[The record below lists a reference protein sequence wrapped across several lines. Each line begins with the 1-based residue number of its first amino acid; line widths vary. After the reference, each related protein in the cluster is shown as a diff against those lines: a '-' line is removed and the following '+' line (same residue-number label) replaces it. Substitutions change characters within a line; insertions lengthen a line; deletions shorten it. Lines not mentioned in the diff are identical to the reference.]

1 MKESQHNSQLELVTV
16 TDVIC
21 YKRVRSYIH
30 KMTFLKPIRYT
41 CTQAQQGRLLAVA
54 SFAQEALV
62 GRSVT
67 VSGCQCGQLPE
78 INYPRDHILGSKI
91 FPRWPLRYPPPPNV
105 RWSPPA
111 NVGHHRPRFGNRLK
125 PTTQHKH
132 KADMP
137 LGDVT
142 NILRK
147 YKAVFVSECVCV

>member
-91 FPRWPLRYPPPPNV
+91 FPRWPLRYPPQMCG
-105 RWSPPA
+105 
-111 NVGHHRPRFGNRLK
+111 GHHLQTLAITDLASGTDSSQP
-125 PTTQHKH
+125 HS
-132 KADMP
+132 
-137 LGDVT
+137 T
-142 NILRK
+142 NTKRTCPSGMSRT
-147 YKAVFVSECVCV
+147 FCESTRRCS